1 MYVFM
6 YYQVTAIYLRHRL
19 LYRILIIH
27 LTGLYENDP
36 PFLDFTITKK
46 EDKKFSREKDSEIK
60 K

>member
-1 MYVFM
+1 M

-27 LTGLYENDP
+27 FTGLYENDP
-36 PFLDFTITKK
+36 PFLDFSITKK